1 MASVKVKFRPSTI
14 VGKEGTLYYQ
24 VIHNR
29 VVRQI
34 YTDYKLFASEWD
46 CRSEAIVLHR
56 VPNEQERNN
65 YLLSIGSRIK
75 WDKER
80 LNKIIHTL
88 SQSGTFVT
96 DDIVILFHENKQDLS
111 FNACISQQIARLKRL
126 GKIRTSETYIAAP
139 QKFQRFHE

>member
-1 MASVKVKFRPSTI
+1 MASVKVKFRPST
-14 VGKEGTLYYQ
+14 VNGREGTLYYQ

-34 YTDYKLFASEWD
+34 NTEYKLFVSEWD
-46 CRSEAIVLHR
+46 CHSETVVLHHIST
-56 VPNEQERNN
+56 VQERNN

-75 WDKER
+75 WEKER

-96 DDIVILFHENKQDLS
+96 DDIIMRFHDNRQELLIPALS
-111 FNACISQQIARLKRL
+111 FYSGIRLSSEPLLVDFIVFSVLFKRC
-126 GKIRTSETYIAAP
+126 
-139 QKFQRFHE
+139 